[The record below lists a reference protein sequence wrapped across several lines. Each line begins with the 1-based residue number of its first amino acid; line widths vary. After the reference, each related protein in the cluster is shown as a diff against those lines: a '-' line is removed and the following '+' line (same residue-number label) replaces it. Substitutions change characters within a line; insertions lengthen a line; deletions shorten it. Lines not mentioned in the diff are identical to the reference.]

1 MVRIGAPG
9 ASVVCLCV
17 KSVRCEKRD
26 VSADFLLVLFSGIND
41 RGSHIPKEG
50 VLGH

>member
-1 MVRIGAPG
+1 MVKIGAPG
-9 ASVVCLCV
+9 ASAVCLCV

-26 VSADFLLVLFSGIND
+26 ISADFRLVLFSRIND
-41 RGSHIPKEG
+41 RGSRIPREG

>member
-1 MVRIGAPG
+1 MVKIGDPG
-9 ASVVCLCV
+9 ASVLRLCV
-17 KSVRCEKRD
+17 KNVRCEKRD

-41 RGSHIPKEG
+41 RGSRIPREG